1 MIYLTQL
8 IYLNEGQ
15 EEVFNEF
22 EAVAIP
28 LIAKYDGALLLR
40 VKPGQVIEASIE
52 VPFELHF
59 ISFPT
64 ETEFTAFMND
74 ETRKSFLQLKEQSV
88 RTSILVSGKKL

>member
-22 EAVAIP
+22 EAMAIP

-64 ETEFTAFMND
+64 ETEFTAFMKD